1 MSPTMSASLRARQ
14 ECAEELAQG
23 LRRHLRKAEERER
36 RRDSQIIIP
45 RDIALTSAPSRLPA
59 LGDPDKPGNFCRR
72 GGWGCGP
79 GEGLCQAPRSPLHH
93 TADRHLRTFLPKPV
107 SCWFRAKCAAFPP
120 GSVRKWPGLDSNR
133 LLCFPNQASV
143 QFTEPQQCPFFQ
155 GASPAL
161 PPSPSSENTSPSV
174 CKASASCLTPLIY
187 KANRMFLLTHIMLS
201 LLMQKT
207 IPGGR
212 PRGTLETCQHK
223 LFKRSV
229 RQILQD
235 NISHNGVKIIFF
247 FGPFQPLL
255 WRADRNYFLTL
266 LPEQKSGRS
275 CVYLF
280 NTMISS

>member
-1 MSPTMSASLRARQ
+1 MRRGTSSGA
-14 ECAEELAQG
+14 AETSEKG
-23 LRRHLRKAEERER
+23 RGEREKKGQS
-36 RRDSQIIIP
+36 DHHSQRYSFNLCP
-45 RDIALTSAPSRLPA
+45 FPPA
-59 LGDPDKPGNFCRR
+59 SSGDPDKPGNFCRR

-247 FGPFQPLL
+247 FGPFQPLV

-266 LPEQKSGRS
+266 LIHKSWSRRS
-275 CVYLF
+275 DYDLWIRKEK
-280 NTMISS
+280 NIKR

>member
-1 MSPTMSASLRARQ
+1 MGGAAGGGGPLPGTTVSP
-14 ECAEELAQG
+14 
-23 LRRHLRKAEERER
+23 
-36 RRDSQIIIP
+36 
-45 RDIALTSAPSRLPA
+45 
-59 LGDPDKPGNFCRR
+59 
-72 GGWGCGP
+72 
-79 GEGLCQAPRSPLHH
+79 HH

-107 SCWFRAKCAAFPP
+107 SCWFGAKCAAFPP

-133 LLCFPNQASV
+133 LLCFPNKASA
-143 QFTEPQQCPFFQ
+143 QFREPQQCPFFQ

-161 PPSPSSENTSPSV
+161 PPSPSSENTSPRV
-174 CKASASCLTPLIY
+174 CKTSASCLTPLIY
-187 KANRMFLLTHIMLS
+187 KANRVFLLTHIMLS

-212 PRGTLETCQHK
+212 PRGALETCQHK
-223 LFKRSV
+223 RFKRSV

>member
-1 MSPTMSASLRARQ
+1 MGPGGGTCENSKYLSQRRYTSCPGSCRFPAEARSQGQGDVSPTMSASLRARQ

-59 LGDPDKPGNFCRR
+59 LGDPDKPENFCRR
-72 GGWGCGP
+72 GGWGCGS

-143 QFTEPQQCPFFQ
+143 QFTEPQQCPF
-155 GASPAL
+155 SRVPLLPCLPL
-161 PPSPSSENTSPSV
+161 PPLRIHHLV
-174 CKASASCLTPLIY
+174 
-187 KANRMFLLTHIMLS
+187 
-201 LLMQKT
+201 
-207 IPGGR
+207 
-212 PRGTLETCQHK
+212 
-223 LFKRSV
+223 SV
-229 RQILQD
+229 R
-235 NISHNGVKIIFF
+235 
-247 FGPFQPLL
+247 LL
-255 WRADRNYFLTL
+255 L
-266 LPEQKSGRS
+266 L
-275 CVYLF
+275 V
-280 NTMISS
+280 